1 MRNAKLKLEL
11 FQELDEEM
19 ENLRA
24 DGHRGMGIAGM
35 DKVEIQPRRD

>member
-1 MRNAKLKLEL
+1 
-11 FQELDEEM
+11 M

-35 DKVEIQPRRD
+35 DKVEIQPRRDWRMNYLQL